1 MRFDWNRMK
10 FYQLLPAEIF
20 FEYKIHKTIMTIPF
34 LKPSFDFKYF
44 INCCW
49 DKKDHFKRLC
59 KWIYIVETYQFY
71 VADTCQFNPTLFSI
85 NIANGSL
92 PRGPLPRGS
101 KFLPSTLPSQTNRLF
116 KGQSN
121 ITQREHP
128 LPYIIKKIQSTVYL
142 VQFRNIES

>member
-1 MRFDWNRMK
+1 MK

-59 KWIYIVETYQFY
+59 KWIHIVETYQFY
-71 VADTCQFNPTLFSI
+71 VAETCQFNPTLFSI
-85 NIANGSL
+85 NIANRSLLPRSPLPRSL
-92 PRGPLPRGS
+92 PRRLLPRGS
-101 KFLPSTLPSQTNRLF
+101 SKTNRLF

-121 ITQREHP
+121 ITQKEILYP
-128 LPYIIKKIQSTVYL
+128 ILSKKFQSTVFL
-142 VQFRNIES
+142 VQLKDIES